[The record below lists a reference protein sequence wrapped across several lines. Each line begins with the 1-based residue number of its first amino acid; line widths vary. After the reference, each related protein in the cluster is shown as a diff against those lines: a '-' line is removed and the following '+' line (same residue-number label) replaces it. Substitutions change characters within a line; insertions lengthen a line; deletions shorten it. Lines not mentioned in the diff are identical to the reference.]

1 MNLLFS
7 LRKLKKGVNVQ
18 KNFNR
23 HNMKNYYLFNVNN
36 VADLKQI
43 DFMEGFL
50 KGLSDED
57 YLDVTDMSIF
67 LHDLVQQ
74 IQINKPE
81 NSIEFTKK
89 YFQR

>member
-1 MNLLFS
+1 
-7 LRKLKKGVNVQ
+7 
-18 KNFNR
+18 
-23 HNMKNYYLFNVNN
+23 MKNYYLFNVNN